1 MFVIFCFS
9 DMNYEIVQVTL
20 HNALC
25 IVMLMVKSNY
35 LVNLLQPISGLVT
48 VKAALSFVTETFLQN
63 GFRHNC
69 KCGQYLNR
77 IHLIEGRIVKF

>member
-9 DMNYEIVQVTL
+9 DMKYEIVQVTL

-63 GFRHNC
+63 GFRL
-69 KCGQYLNR
+69 QAQ
-77 IHLIEGRIVKF
+77 

>member
-9 DMNYEIVQVTL
+9 DMKYEIVQVTL

-35 LVNLLQPISGLVT
+35 LVNLLQPISGQ
-48 VKAALSFVTETFLQN
+48 ETFLQN
-63 GFRHNC
+63 GFRL
-69 KCGQYLNR
+69 QA
-77 IHLIEGRIVKF
+77 HL